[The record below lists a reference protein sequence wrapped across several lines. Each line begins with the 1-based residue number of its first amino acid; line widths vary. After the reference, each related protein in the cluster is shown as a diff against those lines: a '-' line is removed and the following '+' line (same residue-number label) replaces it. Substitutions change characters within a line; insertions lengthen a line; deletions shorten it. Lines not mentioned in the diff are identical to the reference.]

1 MNKDEDM
8 LNGIEKYSVMVASTA
23 HCNDAL
29 EIECLFQDTNLSTE
43 ETPFGFK
50 LYLCDNILEYMQGAN
65 YSEGLKLCILA
76 ALSSDCKWLE
86 FDSDGPIYDK
96 VPAYD
101 W

>member
-8 LNGIEKYSVMVASTA
+8 LDGIEKYSVMVASTA
-23 HCNDAL
+23 HCNDTS
-29 EIECLFQDTNLSTE
+29 EVECMLHDASLTIQ
-43 ETPFGFK
+43 ETTYGFK
-50 LYLCDNILEYMQGAN
+50 LYLNDDILNYMQGAN

-76 ALSSDCKWLE
+76 AISSDCQWLE

-96 VPAYD
+96 VPTYE